1 MIRTVTRRILNL
13 SVVVSLVAQS
23 VLCGAILEGPKPP
36 SQLPTE
42 HIFEITDENNDFVR
56 DDLHR
61 VGQQELPQTSVS
73 DHSFTQ
79 NQSEEWDQGWEMNG
93 EIGEDESDIQSFFP
107 ETAFQAPVAAP
118 ETEEKADPVAKK
130 YLSDP
135 DKLLSLDKQDDPSKN
150 SSAIE
155 KVLSI
160 SRAKKRKNSHSLFHD
175 KDENSW
181 DLNSPTAKTAAD
193 ISSAQKNFA
202 SFFQKEETPSVVEEA
217 ASTEVHTSTKPQSPS
232 ALGKKIT
239 TSDPYL
245 SLDEPQK
252 KDQAKK
258 QKLSAHRS
266 AYVESTTNQ
275 PMWGVFGPQGET
287 AVTKSKEVAV
297 TTPPN
302 PTSRDDGIIAQVNPQ
317 PKSSASGQQK
327 TPPKTILIN
336 FNNVS
341 IIEYIRFIS
350 RITNKN
356 FIFDENNLQFNVTII
371 SEEPTTLDNVMT
383 ALIQELR
390 IHGLSLIEQGNNLI
404 IHKNDEVKSISKV
417 NINGALSTSP
427 RDTELVT
434 QVFKL
439 NTLDPGRARRIITP
453 LLSRNSLIEISEETR
468 HIIITDLVT
477 NIKEIE
483 VLFKNIDAPNS
494 GLVIGQYVVRNA
506 FIDNLIELSQK
517 IMDPIAKGQSLTFV
531 PHPAANSIFIVASP
545 FIVERSISVLQHLDQ
560 FQGATRIYNLDDLKF
575 DQISSRKGPP
585 GLAGETGSYEGI
597 PQEGIITPEFG
608 LPGASAIPGLNDARR
623 RQSART
629 GRWEITP
636 THKIFRPGFPDSKEF
651 SSTNLP
657 QGTWGIDPQ
666 DQWYFTPEGTVT
678 PFERDG
684 NPPEIPGLRA
694 MAPLERDGNP
704 PKIPGLRRG
713 TGSRLL
719 PGEKPNGNWTRDPQG
734 EWTFELAPQQDIK
747 PDSLKRTAVIE
758 EELPVGH
765 IERTKFFIHKLQFRK
780 GQNIVSALAQIG
792 NSLQQVGST
801 NEDLILTIQS
811 VQWLEAS
818 NSLVFTG
825 IEKSINKIRE
835 LIDEIDRPLR
845 QVFIEMLILETTIDD
860 SLKYGVSWATRSG
873 GGNTATAQAFL
884 GGASPLAGAVGSGTP
899 DAGTLAN
906 SIGYNLGVI
915 GKRLTHNGTQFASLG
930 ALVSALHT
938 RSDSNVVLNPKI
950 ITEDNKTAE
959 IFVGINTRYQTQAV
973 SNDEGSIVTNNYEY
987 RDVGTTLRV
996 TPLIGHTDI
1005 ITLEIEQEVS
1015 RAGEQSS
1022 EGEGENISDISPGPT
1037 TSINR
1042 TSTTV
1047 HIPDRHFVIISG
1059 MIQDEKTKTRNQFPC
1074 LGGIPIL
1081 GAAFS
1086 AKTVTDVKR
1095 NLMIFIRPQIID
1107 TDEEIRKLTRDQQE
1121 IYKQKSRMK
1130 KGWQYEVDEGL
1141 DFLNIK
1147 PPCCDEC
1154 D

>member
-1 MIRTVTRRILNL
+1 MTRNKDIMIRTVTRRILNL

-23 VLCGAILEGPKPP
+23 VLCGTLYEGPKSP
-36 SQLPTE
+36 SQISKE
-42 HIFEITDENNDFVR
+42 HIFEITDESSDFVR
-56 DDLHR
+56 EDLHR
-61 VGQQELPQTSVS
+61 VGQKELPQSPLA
-73 DHSFTQ
+73 DHALDQ
-79 NQSEEWDQGWEMNG
+79 NLPEEWEQGWEIDG
-93 EIGEDESDIQSFFP
+93 ENEIDESDIETFFP
-107 ETAFQAPVAAP
+107 ETAYHVP
-118 ETEEKADPVAKK
+118 EKITDTEEKIDVVSKK

-135 DKLLSLDKQDDPSKN
+135 DRLIPLDQPIDNTAVD
-150 SSAIE
+150 

-160 SRAKKRKNSHSLFHD
+160 SRVKKKKHSVSPFFD
-175 KDENSW
+175 KDENNW
-181 DLNSPTAKTAAD
+181 EESPSSAKTAAD
-193 ISSAQKNFA
+193 ISTAQKKFA
-202 SFFQKEETPSVVEEA
+202 SFFPKKETPSSVEKVLN
-217 ASTEVHTSTKPQSPS
+217 TETTLPPQPTAPS
-232 ALGKKIT
+232 SLGRKIP
-239 TSDPYL
+239 TSDPYI
-245 SLDEPQK
+245 SLEEAK
-252 KDQAKK
+252 EKISAKK
-258 QKLSAHRS
+258 QTLNAHKS
-266 AYVESTTNQ
+266 AYVEPIANQ
-275 PMWGVFGPQGET
+275 PMWGVFGPQVEKTTTET
-287 AVTKSKEVAV
+287 KEIADS
-297 TTPPN
+297 TPLN
-302 PTSRDDGIIAQVNPQ
+302 PTSRDDGIIAQVIPQ
-317 PKSSASGQQK
+317 SVISASGQQK

-371 SEEPTTLDNVMT
+371 SEEPTTLENVMT

-417 NINGALSTSP
+417 NVNGAPSTSP
-427 RDTELVT
+427 RETELVT

-468 HIIITDLVT
+468 HIIVTDLVT

-483 VLFKNIDAPNS
+483 ILFKNIDAPNS

-517 IMDPIAKGQSLTFV
+517 IMDPIAKDQSLTFV
-531 PHPAANSIFIVASP
+531 PHTSANSIFIVASP
-545 FIVERSISVLQHLDQ
+545 FLVERSISVLQHLDQ
-560 FQGATRIYNLDDLKF
+560 FQGATRIYDLDELKF
-575 DQISSRKGPP
+575 DQIGPKKGPP
-585 GLAGETGSYEGI
+585 GLAGEADYSSEI

-608 LPGASAIPGLNDARR
+608 LPGAPAIPDLPDAPRR
-623 RQSART
+623 SETPTTPART
-629 GRWEITP
+629 RPQPAQPGKWEITP
-636 THKIFRPGFPDSKEF
+636 SHRIFRPGFPEGKEF
-651 SSTNLP
+651 SPSDLP
-657 QGTWGIDPQ
+657 QGTWGVDPQ
-666 DQWYFTPEGTVT
+666 NQWYFTPEGTVT
-678 PFERDG
+678 PFEREG
-684 NPPEIPGLRA
+684 NPPRIPGL
-694 MAPLERDGNP
+694 
-704 PKIPGLRRG
+704 KRG
-713 TGSRLL
+713 SGSGLL
-719 PGEKPNGNWTRDPQG
+719 PGETPKGDWRLDPQG
-734 EWTFELAPQQDIK
+734 AWTFELAPQQDIK
-747 PDSLKRTAVIE
+747 PESLKRSSVME

-780 GQNIVSALAQIG
+780 GQDIVSALGQIG
-792 NSLQQVGST
+792 ISLQQVGST

-825 IEKSINKIRE
+825 TEKSISKVRE

-845 QVFIEMLILETTIDD
+845 QVFIEMLILETTMDD
-860 SLKYGVSWATRSG
+860 SLTYGVSWATRSG
-873 GGNTATAQAFL
+873 GGSTATAQAFL
-884 GGASPLAGAVGSGTP
+884 GGASPLAGAISGSGTP
-899 DAGTLAN
+899 DASTLAN
-906 SIGYNLGVI
+906 SLGYNLGVI

-930 ALVSALHT
+930 ALVSALHS
-938 RSDSNVVLNPKI
+938 RSESNVVLSPKI

-996 TPLIGHTDI
+996 TPLIGYSDI

-1059 MIQDEKTKTRNQFPC
+1059 MIQDDKVSSRNQFPC

-1086 AKTVTDVKR
+1086 AKNTTDVKR

-1130 KGWQYEVDEGL
+1130 KGWKYEVDEGM